1 MDVNID
7 QEIADMFSEVEE
19 APVEATETTTD
30 VEETPVTAEA
40 TTENTEA
47 TSETEGTETKSSEI
61 IKNTDVNS
69 TTQSSSKTNDTE
81 SETQTEP
88 FSAEAKFSKQN
99 RAFAEMRIQ
108 NKGYESFIMNMAK
121 AANLDVRDA
130 AEAKALL
137 ESRLNDVVAKQKK
150 MDPEVLAELEE
161 NRRTI
166 AAMKAEQTK
175 QNAIAGFSKLKTLH
189 GLSDSD
195 LTEFADKLIAENK
208 NPFEQEMDLVKEY
221 RLAYFDKL
229 IEKAR
234 EEGAAAEIARSQK
247 AAQSSSSPTT
257 KRSSDPTG
265 ESNKVI
271 NSPKDLDEMFKSLGL
286 D

>member
-7 QEIADMFSEVEE
+7 QEIAEMFSTVEE
-19 APVEATETTTD
+19 APVEDTETTSEP
-30 VEETPVTAEA
+30 EETTVTAEN
-40 TTENTEA
+40 TEENTEA
-47 TSETEGTETKSSEI
+47 TSETEDASTKNSETN
-61 IKNTDVNS
+61 KNTDVNS
-69 TTQSSSKTNDTE
+69 TTQPSSKNDTE
-81 SETQTEP
+81 SEPEP
-88 FSAEAKFSKQN
+88 FSAENKFNKQN
-99 RAFAEMRIQ
+99 KAFAEMRIQ
-108 NKGYESFIMNMAK
+108 NKNYESFIMNMAR
-121 AANLDVRDA
+121 AANLDVKDA
-130 AEAKALL
+130 AEAKAVF
-137 ESRLNDVVAKQKK
+137 ESKLNGIVAKQKQ
-150 MDPEVLAELEE
+150 MDPEVMAELEE

-175 QNAIAGFSKLKTLH
+175 QAAIAGFSKLKTLH

-247 AAQSSSSPTT
+247 AAQSSSNPTT
-257 KRSSDPTG
+257 KRSPDTTGDP
-265 ESNKVI
+265 NKVI
-271 NSPKDLDEMFKSLGL
+271 TSPKDLDEMFKSMGL